1 MGPTVTTLIHR
12 IFPISLVSTTSKRPY
27 LIPTYLIPIPTIK
40 MRYTIATFA
49 LAATAAA
56 VPQYG
61 YQAEESSSAPA
72 YVASSSVPAYA
83 ASSSV
88 PAYVASSSAPAYAA
102 STPVYSASSV
112 GYPVA
117 SSSAKEY
124 PVTTTKVINETT
136 IACPTPTTVVYEHS
150 TYVVSSSTVL

>member
-1 MGPTVTTLIHR
+1 
-12 IFPISLVSTTSKRPY
+12 
-27 LIPTYLIPIPTIK
+27 

-88 PAYVASSSAPAYAA
+88 PAYVASSSAPAYVASSSAPAYAA

-112 GYPVA
+112 AYPVA
-117 SSSAKEY
+117 SSSAKYEEY
-124 PVTTTKVINETT
+124 PVSYHSEALTS
-136 IACPTPTTVVYEHS
+136 IARKIMGGTLSEQALCNRIESLRTE
-150 TYVVSSSTVL
+150 SSKHED

>member
-1 MGPTVTTLIHR
+1 
-12 IFPISLVSTTSKRPY
+12 
-27 LIPTYLIPIPTIK
+27 

-72 YVASSSVPAYA
+72 HVASSSMPVYA

-88 PAYVASSSAPAYAA
+88 PAYIASSSAVASSSAPAYAA

-112 GYPVA
+112 AYPVA
-117 SSSAKEY
+117 SSSVKYEEY
-124 PVTTTKVINETT
+124 PVSCYHSEALIS
-136 IACPTPTTVVYEHS
+136 IARKITGGTQCQRKLFAIE
-150 TYVVSSSTVL
+150 